1 MVLHSFANYVIVHV
15 IFKIRE
21 NYVSVQKISSAEFFV
36 NITGRAVPGSAVEGN
51 SGFGP

>member
-36 NITGRAVPGSAVEGN
+36 NIPDGQFRGSAVEGN